1 MMRRS
6 AIHALKT
13 STPSP
18 AQTRRLLGLAAFWLG
33 VTWLMLGSIVT
44 FIPGTEL
51 KWFVTAAVM
60 LVGGLLI
67 PRWPYRIA
75 ALLLIAYCITA
86 AIASRDNG
94 LKYRL
99 ELQQRAA
106 R

>member
-1 MMRRS
+1 MNAS
-6 AIHALKT
+6 QTA
-13 STPSP
+13 TPST
-18 AQTRRLLGLAAFWLG
+18 AQTLRVIGLAAFWLG
-33 VTWLMLGSIVT
+33 VIWLMLGSIVT
-44 FIPGTEL
+44 FVPGTET
-51 KWFVTAAVM
+51 KWFASAAVM
-60 LVGGLLI
+60 LMGGFLV

-75 ALLLIAYCITA
+75 AFLLVAYCVTA